1 MEMSLYE
8 LNQLFIAAN
17 ESADRLWEFWITGTF
32 AIIIASHLGAETVN
46 KKYAI
51 AMASIYIL
59 FTISL
64 VVRMI
69 VTSDHLVEYIEKKAS
84 ITGEYWSTEMVWA
97 MSISHALLF
106 AFGFLGTLFFVWHT
120 YREGITAKDNT
131 IVADSPQP

>member
-8 LNQLFIAAN
+8 LHTIWGTYN

-32 AIIIASHLGAETVN
+32 AIIVASHLGSE
-46 KKYAI
+46 KISQKYAI
-51 AMASIYIL
+51 AMASIYTL

-69 VTSDHLVEYIEKKAS
+69 ITVDGLREYGKKMGS
-84 ITGEYWSTEMVWA
+84 ITGEYWSTEMFWS
-97 MSISHALLF
+97 MGISHALLF
-106 AFGFLGTLFFVWHT
+106 AFGFLGTLFFVWQS
-120 YREGITAKDNT
+120 YREGITAKDKT